1 MENLVTKKKEYLLSI
16 PDIVDVIEA
25 SETVAAWFIKS
36 KKNKPEYQLENYVCF
51 HKDFKYGV
59 YLIEDKFYF
68 VSIMRPKKFFGIE
81 SGFVIQVVSEILTD
95 DLDDSHLEKGSITG
109 ATLLRRDT
117 DSEKAFFKAIIEYD
131 EINLHEQSN
140 KFQQELEQKIKDK
153 EAAERKAKQET
164 EILEAERIAKEEA
177 ERKAQQEAYRAENKS
192 KLEAERKAQQEAEM
206 LESERIAKEKAERKA
221 KREAEILEAERI
233 AKEEAERIAKEEAE
247 RFEFITS
254 KYGKNVADA
263 YKSQKITL
271 GMPISMVEEIKGQ
284 GYDRKRNISKQGE
297 AIKEKYGKYYKTL
310 ASGKKSSAASY
321 EMEIEYERDESGN
334 SWLVSSLK
342 DF

>member
-16 PDIVDVIEA
+16 PDIVGVIEA
-25 SETVAAWFIKS
+25 SETVAPWFIKS
-36 KKNKPEYQLENYVCF
+36 KKNKPEYQLENYICF

-131 EINLHEQSN
+131 EINLQEQSN

-153 EAAERKAKQET
+153 EAPERKAKQ
-164 EILEAERIAKEEA
+164 
-177 ERKAQQEAYRAENKS
+177 
-192 KLEAERKAQQEAEM
+192 
-206 LESERIAKEKAERKA
+206 
-221 KREAEILEAERI
+221 EAEILEAERI
-233 AKEEAERIAKEEAE
+233 AKEEANKEAE
-247 RFEFITS
+247 RFEFLTS
-254 KYGKNVADA
+254 KYGRAVSGA
-263 YKSQKITL
+263 YKSKLVAI
-271 GMPISMVEEIKGQ
+271 GMPISLVEEIKGQ
-284 GYDRKRNISKQGE
+284 GHDRKRNISKQGE
-297 AIKEKYGKYYKTL
+297 TIKEKYGKYYKTL
-310 ASGKKSSAASY
+310 ASGKKSSTASY

>member
-16 PDIVDVIEA
+16 PDIVHVIEA

-36 KKNKPEYQLENYVCF
+36 KKDKPEYQLENYVCF

>member
-16 PDIVDVIEA
+16 PDIVHVIEA

-140 KFQQELEQKIKDK
+140 KFQQELVKKIKDK
-153 EAAERKAKQET
+153 EAPERKAKQEA

-177 ERKAQQEAYRAENKS
+177 NK
-192 KLEAERKAQQEAEM
+192 E
-206 LESERIAKEKAERKA
+206 AERKA

-247 RFEFITS
+247 RFEFLTS
-254 KYGKNVADA
+254 KYGRAVSGA
-263 YKSQKITL
+263 YKSKLVAI
-271 GMPISMVEEIKGQ
+271 GMPISLVEEIKGQ
-284 GYDRKRNISKQGE
+284 GHDRKRNISKQGE
-297 AIKEKYGKYYKTL
+297 TIKEKYGKYYKTL
-310 ASGKKSSAASY
+310 ASGKKSSTASY

-342 DF
+342 DL

>member
-16 PDIVDVIEA
+16 PDIVGVIEA

-36 KKNKPEYQLENYVCF
+36 KKDKPEYQLENYVCF

-297 AIKEKYGKYYKTL
+297 TIKEKYGKYYKTL
-310 ASGKKSSAASY
+310 ASGKKSSTASY

>member
-25 SETVAAWFIKS
+25 SETVAVWFIKS
-36 KKNKPEYQLENYVCF
+36 KKDKPEYQLENYVCF

-131 EINLHEQSN
+131 EINLQEQSN
-140 KFQQELEQKIKDK
+140 KFQQELVKKIKDK
-153 EAAERKAKQET
+153 EAPERKAKQEA

-177 ERKAQQEAYRAENKS
+177 NK
-192 KLEAERKAQQEAEM
+192 E
-206 LESERIAKEKAERKA
+206 AERKA

-233 AKEEAERIAKEEAE
+233 AKEEANK
-247 RFEFITS
+247 
-254 KYGKNVADA
+254 
-263 YKSQKITL
+263 
-271 GMPISMVEEIKGQ
+271 
-284 GYDRKRNISKQGE
+284 
-297 AIKEKYGKYYKTL
+297 
-310 ASGKKSSAASY
+310 
-321 EMEIEYERDESGN
+321 
-334 SWLVSSLK
+334 
-342 DF
+342 

>member
-36 KKNKPEYQLENYVCF
+36 KKDKPEYQLENYVCF

-297 AIKEKYGKYYKTL
+297 AIKEKYGKYYKKL
-310 ASGKKSSAASY
+310 ASGK
-321 EMEIEYERDESGN
+321 
-334 SWLVSSLK
+334 
-342 DF
+342 

>member
-25 SETVAAWFIKS
+25 SETVAVWFIKS
-36 KKNKPEYQLENYVCF
+36 KKDKPEYQLENYVCF

-68 VSIMRPKKFFGIE
+68 VRIMRPKKFFGIE

-131 EINLHEQSN
+131 EINLQEQSN
-140 KFQQELEQKIKDK
+140 KFQQELVKKIKDK
-153 EAAERKAKQET
+153 EAPERKAKQ
-164 EILEAERIAKEEA
+164 
-177 ERKAQQEAYRAENKS
+177 
-192 KLEAERKAQQEAEM
+192 
-206 LESERIAKEKAERKA
+206 
-221 KREAEILEAERI
+221 EAEILEAERI

-247 RFEFITS
+247 RFEFLTS
-254 KYGKNVADA
+254 KYGRAVSGA
-263 YKSQKITL
+263 YKSKLVAI
-271 GMPISMVEEIKGQ
+271 GMPISLVEEIKGQ
-284 GYDRKRNISKQGE
+284 GHDRKRNISKQGE
-297 AIKEKYGKYYKTL
+297 TIKEKYGKYYKTL
-310 ASGKKSSAASY
+310 ASGKKSSTASY

-342 DF
+342 DL

>member
-16 PDIVDVIEA
+16 PDIVHVIEA

-36 KKNKPEYQLENYVCF
+36 KKDKPEYQLENYVCF

-81 SGFVIQVVSEILTD
+81 SGFVIGVVSEILTD

-131 EINLHEQSN
+131 EINLQEQSN
-140 KFQQELEQKIKDK
+140 KFQQELVKKIKDK
-153 EAAERKAKQET
+153 EAPERKAKQ
-164 EILEAERIAKEEA
+164 
-177 ERKAQQEAYRAENKS
+177 
-192 KLEAERKAQQEAEM
+192 
-206 LESERIAKEKAERKA
+206 
-221 KREAEILEAERI
+221 EAEILEAERI

-247 RFEFITS
+247 RFEFLTS
-254 KYGKNVADA
+254 KYGRAVSGA
-263 YKSQKITL
+263 YKSKLVAI
-271 GMPISMVEEIKGQ
+271 GMPISLVEEIKGQ
-284 GYDRKRNISKQGE
+284 GHDRKRNISKQGE
-297 AIKEKYGKYYKTL
+297 TIKEKYGKYYKTL
-310 ASGKKSSAASY
+310 ASGKKSSTASY

>member
-16 PDIVDVIEA
+16 PDIVHVIEA

-36 KKNKPEYQLENYVCF
+36 KKDKPEYQLENYVCF

-131 EINLHEQSN
+131 EINLQEQSN
-140 KFQQELEQKIKDK
+140 KFQQELVQKIKDK
-153 EAAERKAKQET
+153 EAPERKAKQ
-164 EILEAERIAKEEA
+164 
-177 ERKAQQEAYRAENKS
+177 
-192 KLEAERKAQQEAEM
+192 
-206 LESERIAKEKAERKA
+206 
-221 KREAEILEAERI
+221 EAEILEAER
-233 AKEEAERIAKEEAE
+233 
-247 RFEFITS
+247 
-254 KYGKNVADA
+254 
-263 YKSQKITL
+263 
-271 GMPISMVEEIKGQ
+271 
-284 GYDRKRNISKQGE
+284 
-297 AIKEKYGKYYKTL
+297 KT
-310 ASGKKSSAASY
+310 GTP
-321 EMEIEYERDESGN
+321 
-334 SWLVSSLK
+334 
-342 DF
+342 

>member
-16 PDIVDVIEA
+16 PDIVGVIEA
-25 SETVAAWFIKS
+25 SETVAPWFIKS
-36 KKNKPEYQLENYVCF
+36 KKNKPEYQLENYICF

-131 EINLHEQSN
+131 EINLQEQSN

-153 EAAERKAKQET
+153 EAAERKAKQ
-164 EILEAERIAKEEA
+164 
-177 ERKAQQEAYRAENKS
+177 
-192 KLEAERKAQQEAEM
+192 
-206 LESERIAKEKAERKA
+206 
-221 KREAEILEAERI
+221 EAEILEAERI

-247 RFEFITS
+247 RFEFLTS
-254 KYGKNVADA
+254 KYGRAVSGA
-263 YKSQKITL
+263 YKSKLVAI
-271 GMPISMVEEIKGQ
+271 GMPISLVEEIKGQ
-284 GYDRKRNISKQGE
+284 GHDRKRNITKQGE
-297 AIKEKYGKYYKTL
+297 TIKEKYGKYYKTL
-310 ASGKKSSAASY
+310 ASGKKSSTASY

>member
-16 PDIVDVIEA
+16 PDIVHVIEA

-36 KKNKPEYQLENYVCF
+36 KKDKPEYQLENYVCF

-131 EINLHEQSN
+131 EINLQEQSN
-140 KFQQELEQKIKDK
+140 KFQQELVQKIKDK
-153 EAAERKAKQET
+153 EAPERKAKQEA

-177 ERKAQQEAYRAENKS
+177 NKEADRKAKQEAEI
-192 KLEAERKAQQEAEM
+192 LEAER
-206 LESERIAKEKAERKA
+206 IAKDYAKREADRKA

-247 RFEFITS
+247 RFEFLTS
-254 KYGKNVADA
+254 KYGRAVSGA
-263 YKSQKITL
+263 YKSKLVAI
-271 GMPISMVEEIKGQ
+271 GMPISLVEEIKGQ
-284 GYDRKRNISKQGE
+284 GHDRKRNISKQGE
-297 AIKEKYGKYYKTL
+297 TIKEKYGKYYKTL
-310 ASGKKSSAASY
+310 ASGKKSSTASY

-342 DF
+342 DL